1 MCGYYNSYWERLL
14 NRRSDWE
21 RNSYRRYVLGAIFGG
36 YYVTRCEYHIVL
48 VYYRASVAIAAA
60 SYKPP

>member
-1 MCGYYNSYWERLL
+1 MYGYYNSYWERLL

-21 RNSYRRYVLGAIFGG
+21 RNSYRRCVLGAIFGG
-36 YYVTRCEYHIVL
+36 YYVTRYEYHVVL
-48 VYYRASVAIAAA
+48 IYCYASIPVAAG

>member
-1 MCGYYNSYWERLL
+1 MYGYYNSYWERLL

-21 RNSYRRYVLGAIFGG
+21 HKKYRRYVLGAIFGG
-36 YYVTRCEYHIVL
+36 YYVTRYEYHVVL
-48 VYYRASVAIAAA
+48 IYCCASITIAAD

>member
-1 MCGYYNSYWERLL
+1 MYGYYNSYWERLL

-21 RNSYRRYVLGAIFGG
+21 RKKYRRYVLGAIFGG
-36 YYVTRCEYHIVL
+36 YYVTRYEYHVVL
-48 VYYRASVAIAAA
+48 IYCYASVPVVTD